1 MKHYSDFN
9 KLYDKVLYMWGGA
22 TSKELNHTEKILE
35 IKINKYKIKIFNDT
49 FLRKQK
55 RNITNINNVFLV

>member
-1 MKHYSDFN
+1 
-9 KLYDKVLYMWGGA
+9 MWGGA